1 MQRLVS
7 LGLLVAVVGGGWS
20 LLNGLDPGTVRQ
32 AAKTVGTA
40 ISQQV
45 AQAQAPT
52 QPPAYG
58 QPSTPGYGV
67 PQRQTTAA
75 PTGVPGAPG
84 YGAFGAA
91 PAAGAP
97 PTIRIA
103 SFNIQTFGDKKAS
116 RPDVMWR
123 LAQIVRSFDVLAIQ
137 EIRTQ
142 DDYFISKFL
151 RDYVNRGVPAG
162 GELYDARVSER
173 LGRTS
178 STEQY
183 AYVFNTA
190 RVEAHPNYSFVV
202 PDPEDRLHRPPYVS
216 FFRTRV
222 APPLTPFTFLLLN
235 VHTDPDEA
243 LDEMN
248 ALYPVYQQAQRATIG
263 GVVEDDVIL
272 LGDLNTAVA
281 APSRYQPEIRSQG
294 LLPRDIGLLARVPGI
309 SPLVRSEATNTIG
322 NRLHDNLLIP
332 SYQTIEFTGRS
343 GVFDL
348 RSDFGEMLTLD
359 AAKRVSDHLPVW
371 GEFSAVEGA
380 AMRSVASR
388 R

>member
-1 MQRLVS
+1 MQRLMS
-7 LGLLVAVVGGGWS
+7 LGMLAALVGGGWS
-20 LLNGLDPGTVRQ
+20 FLNGLDPGTVRQ
-32 AAKTVGTA
+32 AARSVGTA
-40 ISQQV
+40 ISQRV
-45 AQAQAPT
+45 ASPRSAA
-52 QPPAYG
+52 PAYG
-58 QPSTPGYGV
+58 QPSYGV
-67 PQRQTTAA
+67 A
-75 PTGVPGAPG
+75 PSPAGMPGAPA
-84 YGAFGAA
+84 YGGFGAA
-91 PAAGAP
+91 PTAGTP

-103 SFNIQTFGDKKAS
+103 SFNIQTFGDTKAS
-116 RPDVMWR
+116 RPEVMWR
-123 LAQIVRSFDVLAIQ
+123 LAQVVRSFDVVAIQ

-142 DDYFISKFL
+142 DDYFIAKFL
-151 RDYVNRGVPAG
+151 RDYINRGVPAG

-173 LGRTS
+173 LGRTN

-190 RVEAHPNYSFVV
+190 RVEVHPNYSFVV
-202 PDPEDRLHRPPYVS
+202 PDPEDRIHRPPYVS

-243 LDEMN
+243 LEEMN
-248 ALYPVYQQAQRATIG
+248 ALYPVFQQAQRATIG
-263 GVVEDDVIL
+263 GAVEDDVIL

-281 APSRYQPEIRSQG
+281 APSRHQPDIRSQG
-294 LLPRDIGLLARVPGI
+294 LLPRDIGLLARVPGL
-309 SPLVRSEATNTIG
+309 SPLVRSEATNTVG

-332 SYQTIEFTGRS
+332 SYQTVEFTGRS

-348 RSDFGEMLTLD
+348 RTDFGEALSLD
-359 AAKRVSDHLPVW
+359 DAKRVSDHLPVW